1 MLIFLLF
8 SLVYTD
14 DIVLIIIEYAV
25 LWIKAY
31 RIEEDFSTTESA
43 EALLRQSVQ
52 ACPSSEALWLLLIQL
67 KYSKQKDSHG
77 ARVVVE
83 EAMTANQSNKQFVSS
98 EKIWLTAYQV
108 VIL

>member
-14 DIVLIIIEYAV
+14 DIVLIIVEYEE

-31 RIEEDFSTTESA
+31 RIEEDFGTTESA

-52 ACPSSEALWLLLIQL
+52 IKGCNIRISSFNG
-67 KYSKQKDSHG
+67 S
-77 ARVVVE
+77 
-83 EAMTANQSNKQFVSS
+83 
-98 EKIWLTAYQV
+98 
-108 VIL
+108 

>member
-8 SLVYTD
+8 SLVNTD
-14 DIVLIIIEYAV
+14 DIVLIIVEYEE

-31 RIEEDFSTTESA
+31 RIEEDFGTTESA

>member
-14 DIVLIIIEYAV
+14 DIVMIVEYEE

-31 RIEEDFSTTESA
+31 RIEEDFGTSESA

-52 ACPSSEALWLLLIQL
+52 ACPSS
-67 KYSKQKDSHG
+67 
-77 ARVVVE
+77 
-83 EAMTANQSNKQFVSS
+83 
-98 EKIWLTAYQV
+98 
-108 VIL
+108 